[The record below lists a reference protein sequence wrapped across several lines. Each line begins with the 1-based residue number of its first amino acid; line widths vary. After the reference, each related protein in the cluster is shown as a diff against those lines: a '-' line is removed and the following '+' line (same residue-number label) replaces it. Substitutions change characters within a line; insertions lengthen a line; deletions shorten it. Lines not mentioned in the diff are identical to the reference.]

1 MHNMINIYIYIYH
14 IYIYT
19 IYFTCILYI
28 LSGDQM
34 ESEGEPVEKFVLRG
48 CYEFIENILNISIFG
63 SQFFVKLF
71 TSTY

>member
-1 MHNMINIYIYIYH
+1 MINIYIYIY
-14 IYIYT
+14 IYISY
-19 IYFTCILYI
+19 IYIQYILHVYYI

-34 ESEGEPVEKFVLRG
+34 ESEGEPGEKFVLRG

>member
-1 MHNMINIYIYIYH
+1 MHNMINIYIYIYI

-19 IYFTCILYI
+19 IYFTYILYI

-34 ESEGEPVEKFVLRG
+34 ESEAEPVEKFVLRG

-63 SQFFVKLF
+63 SHFFCKII
-71 TSTY
+71 Y